1 MREEMERIGVL
12 LLMIAVV
19 AAMFELA
26 AVAR

>member
-1 MREEMERIGVL
+1 MREEMEWIGVL

>member
-1 MREEMERIGVL
+1 MKEEMERIGVV